1 MDRHTIRI
9 DPATTKLRRV
19 GRLARRRMRIDGE
32 SLRNGVHTDG
42 TVAIRISGLGAPVAG
57 VPVSFQWK
65 ANRSIE
71 LVIVRAGVDGED
83 VRFHGGPARSGTAQA
98 SLVGDG
104 SGIRYVA
111 FCYDAPVT
119 AKAADPRAV
128 SIGQAPVQA
137 VAGRRE
143 RAAIAGDRRFAP
155 THRDRRSILS
165 LVLPGRRLT
174 GGSLA

>member
-1 MDRHTIRI
+1 MSPFRAGGDAGCTEHSSPRHLPNARRLPAARPPPPRFEDCPMDRYTIRI

-71 LVIVRAGVDGED
+71 LVIVRAGVDGGA
-83 VRFHGGPARSGTAQA
+83 VRSHGGPARSGTAQA

-128 SIGQAPVQA
+128 SI
-137 VAGRRE
+137 
-143 RAAIAGDRRFAP
+143 
-155 THRDRRSILS
+155 
-165 LVLPGRRLT
+165 
-174 GGSLA
+174 